1 MRLLHSADTFNALD
15 RYHRDWHKYTP
26 AFQIP
31 CAMTT
36 ETFASSAFTRTIL
49 SHAQRSGL
57 CQEQLLQ
64 RAGICLSLLEGQGL
78 RVPAHLVEQLWH
90 ECERQG
96 ARATFGCELVN
107 GMATTSL
114 QGLNILLDSATTLR
128 ASLACFTEFL
138 PRVTNHVQAQLEEV
152 DGQAR
157 LHLRAAQQLPHF
169 FGLDAATLTL
179 VRNIARRLGRAPGE
193 VFLGVT
199 LTPQQAAGE
208 WLRSVGIEVSQG
220 SHPRLDVPLA
230 ILDEPL
236 LGANPFLHQSML
248 RHWQTEAA
256 QHVRSDSLELARH
269 WLTAGDQ
276 PIERIAERLGYRQPS
291 NFIRAFRKQF
301 GITPKQF
308 RLGL

>member
-1 MRLLHSADTFNALD
+1 
-15 RYHRDWHKYTP
+15 
-26 AFQIP
+26 
-31 CAMTT
+31 MTSQ
-36 ETFASSAFTRTIL
+36 TFASSAFTRTIL

-64 RAGICLSLLEGQGL
+64 RAGICLSLLEGPGL
-78 RVPAHLVEQLWH
+78 RVPAHLVEQLWR
-90 ECERQG
+90 ECERLG
-96 ARATFGCELVN
+96 AGPTFGCELVN

-114 QGLNILLDSATTLR
+114 QGLNILLDSAATLR

-138 PRVTNHVQAQLEEV
+138 PRVTNYVLAQLEEG

-157 LHLRAAQQLPHF
+157 LHLRAAYLQPHF
-169 FGLDAATLTL
+169 FGLDAATLSL
-179 VRNIARRLGRAPGE
+179 VRNIARRLGRAPGK
-193 VFLGVT
+193 VFTSVD
-199 LTPQQAAGE
+199 LTAEQAAGE
-208 WLRSVGIEVSQG
+208 WLRSVGVEVRDG
-220 SHPRLDVPLA
+220 AHPCLSMPSA
-230 ILDEPL
+230 MLDEPL

-248 RHWQTEAA
+248 RHWQAEAA
-256 QHVRSDSLELARH
+256 QHTRSDSLEMARH

>member
-1 MRLLHSADTFNALD
+1 
-15 RYHRDWHKYTP
+15 
-26 AFQIP
+26 
-31 CAMTT
+31 MTT
-36 ETFASSAFTRTIL
+36 QTFASSAFTRTIL

-57 CQEQLLQ
+57 CQELLLQ
-64 RAGICLSLLEGQGL
+64 RAGICLSLLEGPGL
-78 RVPAHLVEQLWH
+78 RVPAHLVEQLWR
-90 ECERQG
+90 ECERLG
-96 ARATFGCELVN
+96 AGPTFGCELVN

-114 QGLNILLDSATTLR
+114 QGLNILLDSAATLR

-138 PRVTNHVQAQLEEV
+138 PRVTNYVLAELEEG

-157 LHLRAAQQLPHF
+157 LHLRAAYLQPHF
-169 FGLDAATLTL
+169 FGLDAATLSL

-193 VFLGVT
+193 VFTSVELIT
-199 LTPQQAAGE
+199 EQAAGE
-208 WLRSVGIEVSQG
+208 WLRSVGVEVRDG
-220 SHPRLDVPLA
+220 AHPCLSMPSTM
-230 ILDEPL
+230 LDEPL

-256 QHVRSDSLELARH
+256 QHTRSDSLEMARH

>member
-1 MRLLHSADTFNALD
+1 MLS
-15 RYHRDWHKYTP
+15 
-26 AFQIP
+26 Q
-31 CAMTT
+31 
-36 ETFASSAFTRTIL
+36 TFASSAFTRTIL
-49 SHAQRSGL
+49 SHAQQSGL
-57 CQEQLLQ
+57 CQDQLLQ
-64 RAGICLSLLEGQGL
+64 RAGICLSLLDGQGL
-78 RVPAHLVEQLWH
+78 RVPAHLVEQLWN
-90 ECERQG
+90 ECESAG
-96 ARATFGCELVN
+96 VSATFGCELVN
-107 GMATTSL
+107 GMATNCL
-114 QGLNILLDSATTLR
+114 QGLNILLDSAATLR

-138 PRVTNHVQAQLEEV
+138 PRVTNYVLAELEED
-152 DGQAR
+152 DGQVR
-157 LHLRAAQQLPHF
+157 LHLRGAHQQPHF

-199 LTPQQAAGE
+199 LTPEQAAGE
-208 WLRSVGIEVSQG
+208 WLRSVGIEVREG
-220 SHPRLDVPLA
+220 SHPCLTLPVA
-230 ILDEPL
+230 CLDEPL
-236 LGANPFLHQSML
+236 LGANPFLHQSIL

-256 QHVRSDSLELARH
+256 QYNRSDSLEMARH

>member
-1 MRLLHSADTFNALD
+1 MSS
-15 RYHRDWHKYTP
+15 P
-26 AFQIP
+26 
-31 CAMTT
+31 
-36 ETFASSAFTRTIL
+36 TFASSAFTRTIL

-57 CQEQLLQ
+57 CQDQLLR

-78 RVPAHLVEQLWH
+78 RVPAHLVELLWH
-90 ECERQG
+90 ECERLG
-96 ARATFGCELVN
+96 AGATFGCELVN

-114 QGLNILLDSATTLR
+114 QGLNILLDSAATLR

-138 PRVTNHVQAQLEEV
+138 PQVTNYVLAELEEV

-157 LHLRAAQQLPHF
+157 LHLRGADELPHF
-169 FGLDAATLTL
+169 FGLDAATLSL

-193 VFLGVT
+193 VFSGVC
-199 LTPQQAAGE
+199 LTSRQAAGE
-208 WLRSVGIEVSQG
+208 WLRRVGIEVREG
-220 SHPRLDVPLA
+220 AHPCLTLPLA
-230 ILDEPL
+230 SLEEPL
-236 LGANPFLHQSML
+236 IGANPFLHQSML
-248 RHWQTEAA
+248 RHWQTEVA
-256 QHVRSDSLELARH
+256 QHTRSDSLEMARH

>member
-15 RYHRDWHKYTP
+15 RYHRDWHKYT
-26 AFQIP
+26 
-31 CAMTT
+31 
-36 ETFASSAFTRTIL
+36 
-49 SHAQRSGL
+49 RSGL

-96 ARATFGCELVN
+96 AGATFGCELVN

-236 LGANPFLHQSML
+236 LGATCPQRQSGAG
-248 RHWQTEAA
+248 AA
-256 QHVRSDSLELARH
+256 LADGGGSAHRADCRTP
-269 WLTAGDQ
+269 WLSA
-276 PIERIAERLGYRQPS
+276 A
-291 NFIRAFRKQF
+291 K
-301 GITPKQF
+301 
-308 RLGL
+308 

>member
-1 MRLLHSADTFNALD
+1 MHLIDSVEAGISTCLSFLS
-15 RYHRDWHKYTP
+15 P
-26 AFQIP
+26 F
-31 CAMTT
+31 AMTSQ
-36 ETFASSAFTRTIL
+36 TFASSAFTRTIL

-57 CQEQLLQ
+57 CQQQLLQ
-64 RAGICLSLLEGQGL
+64 RAGICLSLLEGPGL

-90 ECERQG
+90 ECERLG
-96 ARATFGCELVN
+96 AGPTFGCELVN
-107 GMATTSL
+107 AMATDSL
-114 QGLNILLDSATTLR
+114 QGLNILLDSAATLR
-128 ASLACFTEFL
+128 VSLACFTEFL
-138 PRVTNHVQAQLEEV
+138 PRVTNYVVAQLEEV

-157 LHLRAAQQLPHF
+157 LHLRGALHKPHF
-169 FGLDAATLTL
+169 FGLDAATLSL

-193 VFLGVT
+193 AFMGVT
-199 LTPQQAAGE
+199 LTPEQAAGA
-208 WLRSVGIEVSQG
+208 WLRSVGIEVCHG
-220 SHPRLDVPLA
+220 AHPCLSMPLA
-230 ILDEPL
+230 SLDEPL

-248 RHWQTEAA
+248 RHWQAQGT
-256 QHVRSDSLELARH
+256 QHVRSDSLEMARH